1 MFKKIAVLAL
11 FAAAAAAAAQ
21 AKDSPSFDC
30 AKASNDVERTICANE
45 QLAASDAAVAA
56 NYKQLLKYRTGKD
69 SKVFKD
75 EQRAWLKR
83 RNQCGTN
90 VACLSDAYDF
100 RYSEMCTVT
109 SGVSPC
115 IN

>member
-1 MFKKIAVLAL
+1 MFKKIAVIAL
-11 FAAAAAAAAQ
+11 FAVVTASQ
-21 AKDSPSFDC
+21 AKDGPSFDC
-30 AKASNDVERTICANE
+30 SKASSDVERTICSNE
-45 QLAASDAAVAA
+45 QLAASDASVAA
-56 NYKQLLKYRTGKD
+56 NYRQLLQYRTGKD
-69 SKVFKD
+69 AKVFKD

-90 VACLSDAYDF
+90 VACLSDAYDV

-115 IN
+115 TN

>member
-11 FAAAAAAAAQ
+11 FASGAFAH
-21 AKDSPSFDC
+21 AKDVPSFDC

-45 QLAASDAAVAA
+45 QLAASDATVAA
-56 NYKQLLKYRTGKD
+56 NYRQLLKYRTGKD
-69 SKVFKD
+69 AKVFKD

-83 RNQCGTN
+83 RNKCGTN

-109 SGVSPC
+109 SGISPC
-115 IN
+115 TN